1 MSLNIDSVALL
12 DKVIRISNS
21 TVDIDRRLNNLLGLL
36 SREFAADKVCL
47 FTLDDEGDALVLRGT
62 DDNNLD
68 EIGSSRF
75 DLSDNFIGRTAY
87 LRESIL
93 LGSREYQGPDWPS
106 HEFFKKYKSLA
117 SFPIMDDQYLYGVL
131 TLLTLN
137 GRDFSPE
144 ELSLIEIVSREM
156 AGTIRNSKR
165 YIEAKKRIA
174 ELSVLFEVSKATS
187 ASIELDDILDNV
199 VTICAKVLMAEGC
212 ALNVLDKST
221 NRLRVAAEFGHI
233 PKGCR
238 LKPYLNKRDLP
249 LISPVY
255 ACVYREEPY
264 IGIASKDPYCP
275 CMREEGGLKSILC
288 LPLVFKGQ
296 FSGTLSLYNKMAFV
310 PGQRQEYNRDDLHL
324 MTTMGAIISN
334 SLENALT
341 FQTVEALGQSNEALV
356 LSLRSLYQI
365 SGAMLTTVKR
375 DELLAIIINA
385 LTHQQGLGF
394 DRALI
399 FLLDEDEEHLI
410 ATALSPMTEED
421 RKKESVTSSTAFNYQ
436 KAVSSIQTGLFEKLN
451 SRHHPLSDTDNLLVQ
466 TVHTQEARI
475 VKDAGD
481 GEWSEVRIYGFGN
494 QPFAA
499 VPMLAKGKVVG
510 VLIADRAFTRETI
523 TSEDLRN
530 LSLLANQAGLAIENA
545 RLYEYIE
552 MVNQELSQAQDRLLE
567 VEKLAALGE
576 IAAGMAHE
584 IRNPLVSIGGFTRR
598 ILKKV
603 DETSPIRPYIE
614 VIIDEVTRLEK
625 TLHDILDFARDEE
638 SNYSLNNLNAV
649 VEEALYLLRRDI
661 EESNI
666 QVEKDYLNPLPQVY
680 IDKRQ
685 LRHLFFN
692 LFLNARQAMENGGT
706 LFIKTF
712 MTEVDDMPFVACE
725 VSDTGPGI
733 PSEVLPNIF
742 NPFFTTKDSGAGLG
756 LSIVHKIISRHS
768 GVIDVLDKEE
778 GGAAFIVK
786 LPAAKQNGSF
796 VK

>member
-36 SREFAADKVCL
+36 SREFATDKVCL
-47 FTLDDEGDALVLRGT
+47 FTLDNEGKALVLRGT
-62 DDNNLD
+62 DDNNLN
-68 EIGSSRF
+68 EIDRPRF
-75 DLSDNFIGRTAY
+75 DLSDNFVGRTAY
-87 LRESIL
+87 LREPIL

-106 HEFFKKYKSLA
+106 HTFFADYKSLA

-131 TLLTLN
+131 ILLTLN
-137 GRDFSPE
+137 GRDFSSE

-156 AGTIRNSKR
+156 AGTIRNSR
-165 YIEAKKRIA
+165 HYIEAKKRIA

-187 ASIELDDILDNV
+187 ASIELDEILDNV

-212 ALNVLDKST
+212 ALNVLDKNTRS
-221 NRLRVAAEFGHI
+221 LRVAAEYGHI
-233 PKGCR
+233 PEGCR
-238 LKPYLNKRDLP
+238 LRPYLNKQDLP
-249 LISPVY
+249 SISPVY
-255 ACVYREEPY
+255 ACVFREEPF
-264 IGIASKDPYCP
+264 IGIAAEDPYCQ
-275 CMREEGGLKSILC
+275 CMREAGGMKSILC
-288 LPLVFKGQ
+288 LPLTFKGQ
-296 FSGTLSLYNKMAFV
+296 FSGNLSLYNKMAV
-310 PGQRQEYNRDDLHL
+310 IPGQRQEFNRDDLHL
-324 MTTMGAIISN
+324 MTTMGAIIAN

-365 SGAMLTTVKR
+365 SGAMLTTVKG

-399 FLLDEDEEHLI
+399 FLLDEDEKHLT
-410 ATALSPMTEED
+410 ATAMSPMAEED
-421 RKKESVTSSTAFNYQ
+421 RKEEPGTMFEFFDYQ
-436 KAVSSIQTGLFEKLN
+436 KPVSSIQTGQLEELGA
-451 SRHHPLSDTDNLLVQ
+451 RRHPLSDTDSLLVQ
-466 TVHTQEARI
+466 TVHTREARI
-475 VKDAGD
+475 VNDVTH
-481 GEWSEVRIYGFGN
+481 GEWNALKMYGFGK
-494 QPFAA
+494 QPFAV
-499 VPMLAKGKVVG
+499 VPILAKRKLVG
-510 VLIADRAFTRETI
+510 VLIADRAFTGETI
-523 TSEDLRN
+523 TPEDLRN
-530 LSLLANQAGLAIENA
+530 LTMLANQAGLAIENA

-552 MVNQELSQAQDRLLE
+552 MVNQELSKAQERLLE

-625 TLHDILDFARDEE
+625 TLHDILDFSRDEE
-638 SNYSLNNLNAV
+638 SNYSLHDLNAV
-649 VEEALYLLRRDI
+649 VEEALYLLRRDM
-661 EESNI
+661 EESGI
-666 QVEKDYLNPLPQVY
+666 VVEKDYLDPLPQVY

-692 LFLNARQAMENGGT
+692 LFLNASQAMENGGT
-706 LFIKTF
+706 LFVKTF
-712 MTEVDDMPFVACE
+712 MTEMDDMPFVACE

-733 PSEVLPNIF
+733 SPEVLPNIF

-768 GVIDVLDKEE
+768 GVIDVLDKEG

-786 LPAAKQNGSF
+786 LPATKQNGAF

>member
-1 MSLNIDSVALL
+1 MDSVALL

-47 FTLDDEGDALVLRGT
+47 FTLDNEGEALVLRSV
-62 DDNNLD
+62 DDDKLD
-68 EIGSSRF
+68 NIELPRF
-75 DLSDNFIGRTAY
+75 DLTDNFIGRAAY
-87 LRESIL
+87 LREPIIL
-93 LGSREYQGPDWPS
+93 GQPEYRGPDWPS
-106 HEFFKKYKSLA
+106 HEFFQKYKSLA

-131 TLLTLN
+131 ALFTLSL
-137 GRDFSPE
+137 RDFSAI

-156 AGTIRNSKR
+156 AGTIRNSR
-165 YIEAKKRIA
+165 QYIEAKKRFA
-174 ELSVLFEVSKATS
+174 ELSVLFEVSKATN
-187 ASIELDDILDNV
+187 ASIEIDEILDNV

-212 ALNVLDKST
+212 ALNVFDRST
-221 NRLRVAAEFGHI
+221 NTLRVATEFGNI
-233 PKGCR
+233 PEGCR
-238 LKPYLNKRDLP
+238 LKPYLNGRDLSASS
-249 LISPVY
+249 LVHT
-255 ACVYREEPY
+255 CVYREEPY
-264 IGIASKDPYCP
+264 IGIASEDPFCK
-275 CMREEGGLKSILC
+275 CMREEGGRKSVLC

-296 FSGTLSLYNKMAFV
+296 FSGTLSLYNKMAV
-310 PGQRQEYNRDDLHL
+310 IPGQRQEFNRDDLHL

-341 FQTVEALGQSNEALV
+341 FQTVEALGQHNEALV
-356 LSLRSLYQI
+356 LILRSLYEI
-365 SGAMLTTVKR
+365 SGAMMTTVKR

-385 LTHQQGLGF
+385 LTHRLGLGF

-399 FLLDEDEEHLI
+399 FLLDEDEKHLI
-410 ATALSPMTEED
+410 ATAVSPMTEKDKIEEFETLSQALD
-421 RKKESVTSSTAFNYQ
+421 YKG
-436 KAVSSIQTGLFEKLN
+436 AVSSIQTKQFEDVNTRQL
-451 SRHHPLSDTDNLLVQ
+451 PLSDTESLLIR
-466 TVHTQEARI
+466 TVRTREARI
-475 VKDAGD
+475 VTDAD
-481 GEWSEVRIYGFGN
+481 DKEWSAVKIYGFGK
-494 QPFAA
+494 QPFSA

-510 VLIADRAFTRETI
+510 VLIVDRAFTREKI
-523 TSEDLRN
+523 TSEDQRN
-530 LSLLANQAGLAIENA
+530 LSMLANQAGLAIENA

-552 MVNQELSQAQDRLLE
+552 MVNQELSQAQARLLE

-603 DETSPIRPYIE
+603 DESSPIKPYIE

-638 SNYSLNNLNAV
+638 SNYSKHDLNAV
-649 VEEALYLLRRDI
+649 TEEALYLLRRDL
-661 EESNI
+661 EESKI
-666 QVEKDYLNPLPQVY
+666 KVEKDYMDSLPPVY
-680 IDKRQ
+680 VDKRQ

-692 LFLNARQAMENGGT
+692 LFLNARQAMEEGGT
-706 LFIKTF
+706 LSVKTF

-725 VSDTGPGI
+725 ISDTGPGI
-733 PSEVLPNIF
+733 PPEILPNIF

-768 GVIDVLDKEE
+768 GVIDVIDKK
-778 GGAAFIVK
+778 GRGASFIVK
-786 LPAAKQNGSF
+786 LPEAKESVSF